1 MFPCLWMCWRP
12 KENFRKGAEK
22 GGKKVKRRPQLRAEE
37 GGGAPLTHF
46 PRRPPAGPRPAPPAR
61 VGVRALRGRTSG
73 AWEARTLPTPSR
85 DPEGSVQGAD
95 SPSRGA
101 GAREPS
107 RRLAA
112 RDRGAPLR
120 RRGAGAP
127 RPPAE
132 KGTEEGKKL

>member
-1 MFPCLWMCWRP
+1 MCLWACRCAGGP
-12 KENFRKGAEK
+12 ERISEEGAEK
-22 GGKKVKRRPQLRAEE
+22 GGKKVKRGPQLWAEE

-46 PRRPPAGPRPAPPAR
+46 PRRPPAGPRPARPPAR

-85 DPEGSVQGAD
+85 DPAGSVQGAD

-101 GAREPS
+101 GAGEPS

-112 RDRGAPLR
+112 RDGRAPLR
-120 RRGAGAP
+120 RRGARGAAA
-127 RPPAE
+127 RS
-132 KGTEEGKKL
+132 